1 MLRRQWKRE
10 SAWSFGF
17 IIFLCSFYRQIRLEM
32 ISLGREVGFRRS
44 VVEEK
49 MSEGFSV

>member
-17 IIFLCSFYRQIRLEM
+17 IIFSFYRQIRLEM
-32 ISLGREVGFRRS
+32 ISLGREVRFRRS

-49 MSEGFSV
+49 MSEGFNV